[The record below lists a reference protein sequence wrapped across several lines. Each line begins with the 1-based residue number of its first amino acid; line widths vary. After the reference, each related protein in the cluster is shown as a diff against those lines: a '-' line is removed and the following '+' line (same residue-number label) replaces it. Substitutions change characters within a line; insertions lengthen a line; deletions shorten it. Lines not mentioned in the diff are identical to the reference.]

1 MSPVEVGSWTGL
13 GHVGLVGTHICA
25 ARPLVAPERAG
36 GGPPGGFPARLPVP
50 PRSDGP
56 LLQFLSSNLT
66 FQMTRKMFIK
76 VEK

>member
-1 MSPVEVGSWTGL
+1 MWGWWEHTHVQQGPSWPRREL
-13 GHVGLVGTHICA
+13 GVDL
-25 ARPLVAPERAG
+25 RG
-36 GGPPGGFPARLPVP
+36 GVPARLPVP

-66 FQMTRKMFIK
+66 FQMTQKIFIK